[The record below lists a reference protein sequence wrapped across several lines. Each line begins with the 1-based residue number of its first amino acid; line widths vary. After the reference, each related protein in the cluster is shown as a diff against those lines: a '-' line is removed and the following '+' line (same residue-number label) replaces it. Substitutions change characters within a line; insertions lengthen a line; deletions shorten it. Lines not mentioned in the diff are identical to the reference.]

1 MYWAFEK
8 IEEEVCFSNIFLLL
22 RLTGESIHLVL
33 ELLGEVEFGRLG
45 AFKVKSAIDL
55 ISTVHYILTNLQ
67 RQRWVVVFDF
77 YLTLELVYNSWV
89 LEVGDSSLTASL
101 DGLTFVDVA
110 VLKTIVALQ
119 LLRGL
124 WREYR
129 LSKPYL
135 LVVLRT
141 TLISVDA
148 RGLFLGSV
156 FVQVLS
162 SSSHFLMHFV

>member
-1 MYWAFEK
+1 MLFE
-8 IEEEVCFSNIFLLL
+8 NIFLLL

-77 YLTLELVYNSWV
+77 YLTLELVNNSRV

>member
-1 MYWAFEK
+1 MLFEY
-8 IEEEVCFSNIFLLL
+8 IFLWL

-33 ELLGEVEFGRLG
+33 ELLGEVEFRRLG

-55 ISTVHYILTNLQ
+55 ISTVHHILTNLQ

-77 YLTLELVYNSWV
+77 YLTLELVSNSRV
-89 LEVGDSSLTASL
+89 LEVSDSSLTASL